1 MNTKSNPSPAELAD
15 RTLQLL
21 VYAMFAV
28 ALVFCLSV
36 AEYFASESTAAMI
49 DLAVKALGIAILGLM
64 ALLYFWKF
72 RPMSPGQRR
81 QHLAEDGFL
90 QIAFRKAMAKSW
102 MLTFLVLVVLQAL
115 DNLVLERLPPM
126 PLETVIQGV
135 LAIMLLLF
143 SVAFVTFARSGSGD
157 E

>member
-1 MNTKSNPSPAELAD
+1 MKSQASSSPAEIAD

-36 AEYFASESTAAMI
+36 AEFFASDSTAAII
-49 DLAVKALGIAILGLM
+49 DVAVKALGIAILGLM

-72 RPMSPGQRR
+72 RPMSDNQRR

-102 MLTFLVLVVLQAL
+102 MLSFLVLVILQAL
-115 DNLVLERLPPM
+115 DNLVLERLPEM
-126 PLETVIQGV
+126 PLEIVIQSI
-135 LAIMLLLF
+135 LAVMLLLF
-143 SVAFVTFARSGSGD
+143 SVAFLLFTRSSSGD